1 MTRASRRWRRTD
13 GDRAAQVSGE
23 GCRRKGRAAG
33 LLLLA
38 LALALAQCQAGGI
51 STPAGP
57 EGPAQTEFAPRGGP
71 GRVVMLL
78 SGHSGPRLYEEY
90 ATALAD
96 EGYDVVVLDGK
107 DILAA
112 DQKGGERL
120 AAAITRAQRSP
131 HALPGKVAVIGF
143 SQGGGGALTHAARW
157 PVLVAAVVA
166 YYPETDFMA
175 RYGGVA
181 AYVARFRVPVLVLAG
196 GVDTYHD
203 CCLIGT
209 MREME
214 KSARE
219 RGADFALVVY
229 PEAEHGFNLRI
240 GLRPGDAEDAWRRAN
255 EMLQAHFAGSAS

>member
-1 MTRASRRWRRTD
+1 
-13 GDRAAQVSGE
+13 VSG
-23 GCRRKGRAAG
+23 KGRRRSSRVAG
-33 LLLLA
+33 LLL

-51 STPAGP
+51 STPAGAD
-57 EGPAQTEFAPRGGP
+57 GPAQTEFAPRGGP

-90 ATALAD
+90 ASALAD
-96 EGYDVVVLDGK
+96 EGYDVVLLDGK
-107 DILAA
+107 AILAA

-120 AAAITRAQRSP
+120 AAAIARAQRSR

-143 SQGGGGALTHAARW
+143 SQGGGGALTHAARRAD
-157 PVLVAAVVA
+157 LVATVVA

-181 AYVARFRVPVLVLAG
+181 AYVARFTVPVLVLAG
-196 GVDTYHD
+196 GADTYHD

-214 KSARE
+214 SAAHE
-219 RGADFALVVY
+219 RSADFALVVY
-229 PEAEHGFNLRI
+229 PQAEHGFNLRT

-255 EMLQAHFAGSAS
+255 DMLRAHF